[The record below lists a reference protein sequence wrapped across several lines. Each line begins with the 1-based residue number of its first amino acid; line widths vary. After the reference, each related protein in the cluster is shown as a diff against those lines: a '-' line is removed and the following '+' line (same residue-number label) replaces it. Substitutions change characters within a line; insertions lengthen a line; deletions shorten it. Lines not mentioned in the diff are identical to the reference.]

1 MAIYKGTSIM
11 ENPAWELMKSVI
23 SKITFA
29 GALYLGAYYNEPI
42 LRIIDGLMYRN
53 VPVEKGFFTDARGWH
68 VETKLNGNGKI
79 EYYLNYQNLRRI
91 PLTYEALSEL
101 ERIAN
106 DLRN

>member
-1 MAIYKGTSIM
+1 MAIYKGYTGMDI
-11 ENPAWELMKSVI
+11 PAWELLKSVF
-23 SKITFA
+23 SKVTFV

-42 LRIIDGLMYRN
+42 LRIVDGIMYRN

-79 EYYLNYQNLRRI
+79 EHYLNYQNLRRI
-91 PLTYEALSEL
+91 PMTYEALSEL